1 MFPTS
6 FVARRGLQA
15 RVRGRCNEG
24 HNRKARAGMQLR
36 GIVLSG
42 KVLGDKEPGNKKDS
56 IGNGQHRRQAS
67 FCAFPPPMNHTG

>member
-1 MFPTS
+1 
-6 FVARRGLQA
+6 
-15 RVRGRCNEG
+15 
-24 HNRKARAGMQLR
+24 MQLR